1 MERAVHP
8 GEFYRHFKNKLYQII
23 TVATHS
29 ETGEQMVV
37 YQALYGDFRTYVRP
51 LEMFL
56 GEVDHVKYPD
66 VTQKYRFEQVKL
78 QEAAMQ
84 EPDGAETGYVPA
96 VAAGPVPPVFASPA
110 SPAPPASPHTGLLRF
125 LDADT
130 YEERM
135 AVLKELEKTAG
146 QAELDSIY
154 VVLDMKPQT
163 GTVFEQVEGIRRN
176 LSMQEHY
183 DGGHLR

>member
-1 MERAVHP
+1 MERVVHP

-23 TVATHS
+23 TVASHS

-37 YQALYGDFRTYVRP
+37 YQALYGDYRTYVRP

-56 GEVDHVKYPD
+56 SEVDHVKYPEAK
-66 VTQKYRFEQVKL
+66 QRYRFE
-78 QEAAMQ
+78 
-84 EPDGAETGYVPA
+84 P
-96 VAAGPVPPVFASPA
+96 VAFTESRRDAGSVPVFDEPKSA
-110 SPAPPASPHTGLLRF
+110 APDSEPESKPEPSGPSMPHTGLLRF
-125 LDADT
+125 LDAAT

-135 AVLKELEKTAG
+135 ASLKELEKTAG
-146 QAELDSIY
+146 QTELDSLYI
-154 VVLDMKPQT
+154 VLDMKPQT
-163 GTVFEQVEGIRRN
+163 GTVPEQLEGIRRS